1 MNSQVRPYRL
11 EDRYEAEHGR
21 VLLTAIQALARLPV
35 EQLRRDRTAG
45 LNTAALISGY
55 PGSPLGGYD
64 LEIARMKRQLSDL
77 PIVHQPAVNEELG
90 ATAVM
95 GSQLAAE
102 RPDAKYD
109 GVVGFWYGKAPG
121 LDRASDALRHGVFA
135 GASSKGGA
143 VVLVGDDPVAKSS
156 TMPSSSDA
164 SLVDLHMPILYPGT
178 VAECL
183 ELGLHAVAMSRAS
196 GLWSAMKIV
205 TPVADGSAT
214 VDLPVLTQKIV
225 MPTTEINGKTWQC
238 HPNAVFLGPRM
249 VAVEREFREVR
260 TKLAYQY
267 GVENGLNKVTVDPED
282 AWIGLVATGFT
293 YYQMLEALRRLGL
306 GTDRDLAAAGIRI
319 LHLRMPVPFDT
330 NVVRHFAR
338 GLDEVVVVE
347 EKNATL
353 EWLIKDALYASA
365 ERPVVVGKTHEN
377 GEELMVSWGRL
388 DADAIVGGLRTRLA
402 KRLES
407 RLAPTEQATAQPKRE
422 LIPLTENRAPF
433 FCAGCPHNWGTKVPD
448 GTLVGA
454 GTGCHGMS
462 LLMDPERVGETIGIT
477 AMGNEGA
484 QWIGMAPFVDTD
496 HIVQNF
502 GDGTYFHSGQLA
514 VQAAIGAG
522 VSVTFKILYND
533 TVAMTGG
540 QEASHRIAV
549 PELVSTL
556 LAQGVAKVMITTD
569 DVGGY
574 DRGPI
579 PKEVEVWDR
588 TRIVEAQEQ
597 LGAIEGVTILIHHQA
612 CAAELRRDRK
622 RGRIDTPT
630 TRVLINHRICE
641 GCGDCGDVSNCL
653 SVEPVDTPLGRK
665 TSINQLS
672 CNLDY
677 SCLNG
682 DCPSFMTVEV
692 TQKNSNPILSPP
704 NVPDPPVRDEPQRGE
719 PAALVTIRMAGIGGT
734 GVVTVA
740 QILATAAMTDGW
752 TVSGLDQTGLSQKAG
767 PVISDISLT
776 RGGGT
781 QSNVIGTGGADVI
794 LAFDELVAA
803 SDGSLVAGADDRT
816 RVIASTTISPTG
828 RMISNPDIEYPSGL
842 QQRLEARSQPGH
854 NLWVDATRLTELLTG
869 SPTTANVFLLGVG
882 VQCGAVPVAIAAVH
896 DAIHLNGVAVEANL
910 AAFDW
915 GRSWVDDPDGV
926 VASADAASPTV
937 ATDTMTVPE
946 LSSALASRA
955 GALDDSIVDLV
966 TMLAADLVDYQ
977 NENYAERYLKVV
989 ERAHLA
995 ERSIGLRPFS
1005 FTESVARHL
1014 HKLMAYKDEY
1024 EVARL
1029 MLLPEA
1035 RSEAEGLAGADA
1047 KVTWRLHPPMLRAL
1061 GMKKKLKMPPIS
1073 TSAIKALRAGKRLR
1087 GKVYDPFG
1095 RAELRRL
1102 ERQLRDDYIDA
1113 VDTLI
1118 EALSAHNVA
1127 AATEIAALPDSVRG
1141 YESLKARRAVA
1152 YQTELATALASF
1164 VS

>member
-35 EQLRRDRTAG
+35 EQLRRDQAAG

-64 LEIARMKRQLSDL
+64 LEIARMKRQLPHL

-109 GVVGFWYGKAPG
+109 GVVGIWYGKAPG

-135 GASSKGGA
+135 GASSRGGA

-214 VDLPVLTQKIV
+214 VDLPVLTQDIV
-225 MPTTEINGKTWQC
+225 MPTMEVNGTTWQC

-267 GVENGLNKVTVDPED
+267 GVQNGLNKVTVNPED

-306 GTDRDLAAAGIRI
+306 GTDRDLADAGIRI

-330 NVVRHFAR
+330 DVVRQFAR

-353 EWLIKDALYASA
+353 EWLIKDALYAAA
-365 ERPVVVGKTHEN
+365 ERPTVVGKTHEN
-377 GEELMVSWGRL
+377 GDELMVSWGRL

-407 RLAPTEQATAQPKRE
+407 RLSTPEHVLAKPKRE

-477 AMGNEGA
+477 AMGNEGG

-514 VQAAIGAG
+514 VQAAIGAE

-549 PELVSTL
+549 PELVATL
-556 LAQGVAKVMITTD
+556 LAHGVAKVMITTD
-569 DVGGY
+569 DVGSY
-574 DRGPI
+574 DRGSI
-579 PKEVEVWDR
+579 PKGVEVWDR
-588 TRIVEAQEQ
+588 TRIVEAQEE
-597 LGAIEGVTILIHHQA
+597 LAATEGVTILIHHQA

-622 RGRIDTPT
+622 RGLAETPT

-672 CNLDY
+672 CNVDY

-682 DCPSFMTVEV
+682 DCPSFMTVEMN
-692 TQKNSNPILSPP
+692 QKSSNPILSPP
-704 NVPDPPVRDEPQRGE
+704 DVADPPLSD
-719 PAALVTIRMAGIGGT
+719 AAAGPVNIRMAGIGGT

-767 PVISDISLT
+767 PVISDISLI
-776 RGGGT
+776 RGDNV

-803 SDGSLVAGADDRT
+803 SDGSLLAGADDRT
-816 RVIASTTISPTG
+816 RVIASTTVSPTG
-828 RMISNPDIEYPSGL
+828 RMISSPDIEYPSGL
-842 QQRLEARSQPGH
+842 RQRLEARSQTGRNH
-854 NLWVDATRLTELLTG
+854 WVDATRLTQLLTG
-869 SPTTANVFLLGVG
+869 SPTSANVFLLGVG
-882 VQCGAVPVAIAAVH
+882 VQSGAVPVAIAAIH
-896 DAIHLNGVAVEANL
+896 NAIRLNGVAVEANL
-910 AAFDW
+910 AALDW
-915 GRSWVDDPDGV
+915 GRSWVDDPVGV
-926 VASADAASPTV
+926 AASADAASPTI

-946 LSSALASRA
+946 LATALASRV
-955 GALDDSIVDLV
+955 GALDSSIVDLV

-977 NENYAERYLKVV
+977 DEGYAEQYVSIV
-989 ERAHLA
+989 ERAHVA
-995 ERSIGLRPFS
+995 ERSVRQQPFS

-1035 RSEAEGLAGADA
+1035 RSEADGLAGPDA

-1061 GMKKKLKMPPIS
+1061 GMKKKLKMPPLS

-1102 ERQLRDDYIDA
+1102 ERELRDDYIDA

-1118 EALSAHNVA
+1118 AELSTENIAV
-1127 AATEIAALPDSVRG
+1127 ATEIAALPDSVRG
-1141 YESLKARRAVA
+1141 YESLKARRAMA
-1152 YQTELATALASF
+1152 YQAELADALAAY
-1164 VS
+1164 VG